1 MPQIILQGVAF
12 IFFYSDIKQ
21 HYIYREQYV
30 AISCTCKDKVSHLI
44 QYTSNMVIQ
53 HSSSEFRLCMLRYTL
68 GYMLEQSR
76 RQSSKTSMLMT
87 SVKLEV
93 NKIHVYIPFSFC
105 MLVKFWWRRICI
117 FFFFRHVCYFNN
129 KTHDIK
135 THATL
140 RWYLTKHSFLLL
152 FLFIY

>member
-1 MPQIILQGVAF
+1 MEMPQIILQGVAF

-44 QYTSNMVIQ
+44 QYTSNMIIQ

-117 FFFFRHVCYFNN
+117 FFFFFRHVCYFNN

-140 RWYLTKHSFLLL
+140 R
-152 FLFIY
+152 